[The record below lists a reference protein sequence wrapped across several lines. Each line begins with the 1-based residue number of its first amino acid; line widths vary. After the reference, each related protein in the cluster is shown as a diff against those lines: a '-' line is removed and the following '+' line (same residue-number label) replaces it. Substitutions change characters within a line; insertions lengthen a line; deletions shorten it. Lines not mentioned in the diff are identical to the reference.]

1 MDTKQ
6 EEFAIQKARTRF
18 VATCAVLAV
27 ILISLFCSMELIAMA
42 GP

>member
-1 MDTKQ
+1 MDGYQ
-6 EEFAIQKARTRF
+6 EELAIHKARTRL

-27 ILISLFCSMELIAMA
+27 ILISLLCSMELIAMA